1 MPRVK
6 GQFSYKPTK
15 ADIQTVKNLCLVGRP
30 LSIIARCCGT
40 NGIDQDTL
48 KRHYSDII
56 DNYADSMIGRVAD
69 SLMRK
74 AIKLDTT
81 RQIFI
86 MKCRGRRRENPTLD
100 EAITQVIKRVD
111 GVKDED
117 VEALL
122 LVSR

>member
-40 NGIDQDTL
+40 NGIDEDTL

-69 SLMRK
+69 SLMTK
-74 AIKLDTT
+74 AIKSDTT
-81 RQIFI
+81 S
-86 MKCRGRRRENPTLD
+86 KNPTLY
-100 EAITQVIKRVD
+100 EAITQVIKRVV

-117 VEALL
+117 V
-122 LVSR
+122 

>member
-6 GQFSYKPTK
+6 AQFNYKTTK
-15 ADIQTVKNLCLVGRP
+15 DDIQTFKILCLVGRP

-40 NGIDQDTL
+40 NGIDEDTL

-69 SLMRK
+69 SLMTK
-74 AIKLDTT
+74 AIKGDTT
-81 RQIFI
+81 SQIFI
-86 MKCRGRRRENPTLD
+86 MKCRGRWRENPTLD
-100 EAITQVIKRVD
+100 EAITQVIKRVV

-117 VEALL
+117 V
-122 LVSR
+122 

>member
-40 NGIDQDTL
+40 NGIDEDTL

-69 SLMRK
+69 SLMTK
-74 AIKLDTT
+74 AIKSDTT
-81 RQIFI
+81 SKIFI
-86 MKCRGRRRENPTLD
+86 MKCRSPWRENPTLD
-100 EAITQVIKRVD
+100 QAITQVPMTAV
-111 GVKDED
+111 GVTNE
-117 VEALL
+117 
-122 LVSR
+122 